1 MNHHPHHQQGKRQ
14 ARSGQ
19 AGFTLLL
26 AAIAASIALTLGT
39 SIFSISA
46 KQIQL
51 SSIGRDSQYAFYA
64 ADAAAECAL
73 YWDIRFSYFGTSTP
87 PDPQDQ
93 YKCAGQAITSAG
105 RPAPN
110 DPTPY
115 PYTVTTQ
122 LELNGR
128 CVNIS
133 VLKCQGTIS
142 PAGLCT
148 LAPPAIRTLVH
159 ADGFNTSCA
168 QIGSLQALQRSVELR
183 Y

>member
-1 MNHHPHHQQGKRQ
+1 MNHFIHNQRDKRQ
-14 ARSGQ
+14 ARKGQ

-46 KQIQL
+46 KQVQL

-64 ADAAAECAL
+64 ADTAAECAL
-73 YWDIRFSYFGTSTP
+73 YWDIRFGFFGTSTP
-87 PDPQDQ
+87 PDPQEQ
-93 YKCAGQAITSAG
+93 YTCGSQVINASG
-105 RPAPN
+105 RPAAN

-142 PAGLCT
+142 SAGVCT